1 MNRLAWYL
9 VNFRYAFRPSKP
21 LLTLRLANAVVRSSL
36 LGQPRLRYVDF
47 ALDFK
52 CNLHCEH
59 CFATA
64 LAKPRGRRMA
74 VEDYRRVAREA
85 MALGAVNFSFQGG
98 EPLLLDDLGAIVSA
112 CAPERN
118 VISVTTNGTLVT
130 PERARRLRAMG
141 VDILT
146 VSLDSSIPEEHDRFR
161 GVPGTFDR
169 TMAGIRAALD
179 AGLRVSLG
187 TVVTR
192 QNLRSEGISGLLRLA
207 ERLGCLLYVILPAR
221 AGKWKGAQDVLLT
234 EDDVRYVEDLTRRS
248 RWVRTDFQANL
259 GGYGC
264 GAANEIL
271 YVSPHGDVLPC
282 PFLHIAM
289 GSVFEEPLRA
299 LRERALENS
308 LFSSYHQRCLVSTD
322 PEFFARHMS
331 QTLSADQLPLPWRSV
346 FPGTEPR
353 EPS

>member
-1 MNRLAWYL
+1 MSALTPYL

-21 LLTLRLANAVVRSSL
+21 RLTLRLANAVVRSGVL
-36 LGQPRLRYVDF
+36 RQPRLRYVDF
-47 ALDFK
+47 SLDFK

-64 LAKPRGRRMA
+64 LAKPRGRRMER
-74 VEDYRRVAREA
+74 EDYRRVSAEA

-98 EPLLLDDLGAIVSA
+98 EPLMLDGLGDIVSA
-112 CAPERN
+112 CAPDRN

-130 PERARRLRAMG
+130 PERARYLRRIG

-161 GVPGTFDR
+161 GVPGTFER

-192 QNLRSEGISGLLRLA
+192 QNVRSDGITGLVRLA
-207 ERLGCLLYVILPAR
+207 EELRCLLYVIFPVQ
-221 AGKWKGAQDVLLT
+221 AGKWKSAEEVLLT
-234 EDDVRYVEDLTRRS
+234 DEDVRYVYDLTRRT

-282 PFLHIAM
+282 PFLHISM
-289 GSVFEEPLRA
+289 GNVLEEPLAA
-299 LRERALENS
+299 LRGRALENP
-308 LFSSYHQRCLVSTD
+308 LFSSYHDRCLVSTD
-322 PEFFARHMS
+322 PDFIARHLS
-331 QTLSADQLPLPWRSV
+331 QTFSAKQLPLPWRSV
-346 FPGTEPR
+346 FPSGGPDR
-353 EPS
+353 PA